1 MEEIYNDTNEQI
13 EASFFPVLFSFFK
26 EEIAEQRKFVKD
38 AEDIYDNFSD
48 RLAGDIKKHEELRV
62 IKEINN
68 TNNKLY
74 DLLSTYYPEKK
85 ENRFIDDFKTYINF
99 CNKELQKIPAK
110 ITVAQKKERF
120 EVLESDT
127 LSVKLRKP
135 IKRLF
140 YKLSKTPLRIANTFR
155 KDKKE
160 EKMWTHHIP
169 LRRLYANFFEF
180 QFPYSLI
187 EEYAKLLSSRT
198 ETIDQVWKIDQHI
211 NKQINLLTKDKITL
225 DDLKAEVSKRIATD
239 NFNLIYNSIDE
250 LEKFLEREIKLKL
263 KLQINAYR
271 ETFDRVGTMELAFN
285 TFTETKIKNTSESL
299 QINYLKLS
307 NGWKNTLFAM
317 LDDFQLDL
325 ELYHIIYT
333 SLQQGELLQNSCET
347 RINSNIIGQVSEI
360 KQQFI
365 NTFDRIKDS
374 KQTETIDDFS
384 SFLIVEKEQLSHLL
398 TTNIIPESIDKL
410 YNQNIPYL
418 IDRLELKI
426 KNEIEKIKTPR
437 IIAGTADYTRAFK
450 KTELEHFNP
459 KSLVLIGTFP
469 KFQEKT
475 KKLKTEILKQ
485 LEDARTSISDINSIV
500 TYNLDSAI
508 TFAKDGKDFD
518 AVKDLAIEGMERSI
532 SKAEEIISR
541 LRAINNLINNSLKTS
556 IDEINTEIDR
566 LTTNENI
573 LNLKISLAKAKAL
586 KKTKNYK
593 EVVFAEASKIFLKA
607 KAIYKLYSHKIIVW
621 YDKTLIKFGLAEK
634 EQKIT
639 AALADFLV
647 ETENAIQKLPYVY
660 QRLYRIEPIDDE
672 SFFVGRLEEMK
683 ALNDAYNN
691 WKNGRYSAT
700 VLVGE
705 KGSGAS
711 TSINFFI
718 KNNVL
723 GDRVKRIKL
732 NKAIFSQKDLIVS
745 FNEIFDLKT
754 TTIEELSD
762 QLIKKYKDSILILE
776 DINYLFLREVNGFQ
790 AIKSFLEILSK
801 TGKEIFWLN
810 SCKLYA
816 WNYLNKTLLIES
828 YYRNVVTLKALD
840 EKQII
845 NVILSRHR
853 VSGYNIQFEF
863 EENTKNAAKLN
874 KISEEEQQEALK
886 NDFFK
891 QLNKFSDSNLS
902 LALLYWLRSTKKVE
916 NNTIYIGNMIDFD
929 FSFLKKLS
937 MQPIFTLQ
945 ALILHENLSID
956 EHAHIFNQ
964 TILQSRM
971 ELMVLEDRG
980 LINQNEQNEFTINQ
994 LLYRQVVN
1002 LLKNKNFIH

>member
-13 EASFFPVLFSFFK
+13 ELSFFPVLFSFFK

-38 AEDIYDNFSD
+38 AENIYDNFSD
-48 RLAGDIKKHEELRV
+48 RLAGDIKKQEVLRV

-74 DLLSTYYPEKK
+74 DLLSAYYPEKK

-99 CNKELQKIPAK
+99 CNEELQKVPIK
-110 ITVAQKKERF
+110 ITVPQKKERF
-120 EVLESDT
+120 EILESDS

-135 IKRLF
+135 LKKFF
-140 YKLSKTPLRIANTFR
+140 YKISKTPLKIANLFR
-155 KDKKE
+155 KEKKE
-160 EKMWTHHIP
+160 EKIWTHQVP

-211 NKQINLLTKDKITL
+211 NKQINLLTKGKITL
-225 DDLKAEVSKRIATD
+225 DDLKAEVSKRIASD
-239 NFNLIYNSIDE
+239 NFDLIYHSIDE
-250 LEKFLEREIKLKL
+250 LEQFLEREIKLKL
-263 KLQINAYR
+263 QLQINAYR
-271 ETFDRVGTMELAFN
+271 ETFDRVGTMELAYN

-299 QINYLKLS
+299 QLNYLKLS

-333 SLQQGELLQNSCET
+333 SLQQAELLQNSCET
-347 RINSNIIGQVSEI
+347 RINTNIIGQVSEI

-374 KQTETIDDFS
+374 QPTDIVDDFS

-398 TTNIIPESIDKL
+398 MSNIIPESIDKL

-450 KTELEHFNP
+450 KTELEHFDP
-459 KSLVLIGTFP
+459 KSLVLFSTFP

-475 KKLKTEILKQ
+475 KKLKTELLKQ
-485 LEDARTSISDINSIV
+485 LEDTRTSISDINSIV
-500 TYNLDSAI
+500 AYNLDSAI
-508 TFAKDGKDFD
+508 TYAKDGKSFEE
-518 AVKDLAIEGMERSI
+518 VKELALEGMERSI
-532 SKAEEIISR
+532 AKSEEIIAR
-541 LRAINNLINNSLKTS
+541 LRTINDLINNRLKNS

-573 LNLKISLAKAKAL
+573 LNLKLSLAKAKAL
-586 KKTKNYK
+586 NKTKNYK
-593 EVVFAEASKIFLKA
+593 EIVFSEVSKLLTKGKA
-607 KAIYKLYSHKIIVW
+607 VYKLYSHKLSD
-621 YDKTLIKFGLAEK
+621 YYQQTLIKFGLAEK

-672 SFFVGRLEEMK
+672 SFFVGRLSEME
-683 ALNDAYNN
+683 ALNNAYNN
-691 WKNGRYSAT
+691 WKKGRYSAT

-718 KNNVL
+718 KNNGF

-732 NKAIFSQKDLIVS
+732 NKTIYTQKDLIES
-745 FNEIFDLKT
+745 FNSIFDLKT
-754 TTIEELSD
+754 SNTDELS
-762 QLIKKYKDSILILE
+762 QELIKKHRDNILILE

-816 WNYLNKTLLIES
+816 WNYLINTLQIDS
-828 YYRNVVTLKALD
+828 YYRNIISLKAFD
-840 EKQII
+840 EEQII
-845 NVILSRHR
+845 KVILNRHR
-853 VSGYNIQFEF
+853 VSGYNIKFEF
-863 EENTKNAAKLN
+863 EEDTKTAAKLN
-874 KISEEEQQEALK
+874 KISEEEQQEVLK
-886 NDFFK
+886 NNFFK
-891 QLNKFSDSNLS
+891 QLNRFSDSNLS

-937 MQPIFTLQ
+937 NQPVFTLQ
-945 ALILHENLSID
+945 ALILHESLSIE
-956 EHAHIFNQ
+956 EHSHIFNQ
-964 TILQSRM
+964 TILHSRM

-980 LINQNEQNEFTINQ
+980 LINLNAQNEYTINQ
-994 LLYRQVVN
+994 LLYRQVVD